1 MVRRAVRLGL
11 WAGLAGAVGVGLL
24 RAARWFRDVGAPPL
38 TASWPPIPSGDGP
51 AVAPAAEVE
60 ADPEPDPEAGL
71 PAERPGTGGAA
82 EPVDGACPASHPVKG
97 KASSGLYHL
106 PGMVAYERT
115 NADTCFVDAD
125 AAEAAGFT
133 RAKR

>member
-1 MVRRAVRLGL
+1 MVRRVVRVGL

-24 RAARWFRDVGAPPL
+24 QAARWWREVGAPPL
-38 TASWPPIPSGDGP
+38 SPSWPPLAESPDATP
-51 AVAPAAEVE
+51 ATAEPAI
-60 ADPEPDPEAGL
+60 
-71 PAERPGTGGAA
+71 
-82 EPVDGACPASHPVKG
+82 EPVDGSCPTTHPVKG
-97 KASSGLYHL
+97 KSSSGLYHL
-106 PGMVAYERT
+106 PGMVAYGRT

>member
-1 MVRRAVRLGL
+1 V
-11 WAGLAGAVGVGLL
+11 
-24 RAARWFRDVGAPPL
+24 
-38 TASWPPIPSGDGP
+38 
-51 AVAPAAEVE
+51 
-60 ADPEPDPEAGL
+60 ADPSP
-71 PAERPGTGGAA
+71 PGQV

-97 KASSGLYHL
+97 KASSGLFHL
-106 PGMVAYERT
+106 PGMVAYERA